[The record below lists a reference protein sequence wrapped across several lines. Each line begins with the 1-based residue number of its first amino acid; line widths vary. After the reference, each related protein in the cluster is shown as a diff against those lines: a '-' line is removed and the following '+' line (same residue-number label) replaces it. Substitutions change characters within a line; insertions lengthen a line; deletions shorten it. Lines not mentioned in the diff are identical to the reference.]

1 MVVRI
6 RRTLW
11 KEHYCSFTCVRTGR
25 VSNIKGNVSFLQSD
39 NRKDKYTGLR
49 EHLRPKNEVKE
60 VSIDLVYLLEIWE
73 KKNKNYLSISPLV

>member
-1 MVVRI
+1 LFV
-6 RRTLW
+6 
-11 KEHYCSFTCVRTGR
+11 CVRTGR

-49 EHLRPKNEVKE
+49 EHLNRAKKRGKE

-73 KKNKNYLSISPLV
+73 NKRYLSIYWYN